1 MSAAFQSARPG
12 DDAPDC
18 GSKHR
23 GGSAVFLFSLLGLA
37 FAVGLLIGAIENLS
51 SDGFLPCAVGSL
63 LVWSLTAWGWWCWL
77 EARGQKNKNL
87 PVCRCLLRK
96 DLKFLVQRTM
106 MDVAITAFFRP
117 EQIGPDQST
126 CLLVFLENYASRQ
139 RHVTLDLPANKACG
153 LPNSRKLRLALAAGQ
168 AAVYRLPL
176 RLSAQVRTG
185 EFDLKIRAIIK
196 SVTGPGCLL
205 PTYAGQKIRA
215 PTTIGS
221 VRFFLRPSLSIQG
234 SALPPTV
241 SSEQL
246 APEAYLSLFVP
257 GLAQPRFELL
267 GMISEYPPTR
277 EIVPSPGL

>member
-1 MSAAFQSARPG
+1 MSAVFQSAMPN

-51 SDGFLPCAVGSL
+51 SEGFLPCALGAL
-63 LVWSLTAWGWWCWL
+63 PVWSLTAWGWWCWL
-77 EARGQKNKNL
+77 EARGPKNKNL
-87 PVCRCLLRK
+87 PVCRGLLRK
-96 DLKFLVQRTM
+96 DLNFLVQRTM

-117 EQIGPDQST
+117 EQVGPGHST

-139 RHVTLDLPANKACG
+139 RHATLYLPANKAFG
-153 LPNSRKLRLALAAGQ
+153 LPHSRKLRLAIAPGQ

-176 RLSAQVRTG
+176 RLSSQVRTG
-185 EFDLKIRAIIK
+185 EFELKIRAIIK
-196 SVTGPGCLL
+196 TVTGLGCLL
-205 PTYAGQKIRA
+205 PTYAGQKNRA

-221 VRFFLRPSLSIQG
+221 IRFFLRPSLSIRE
-234 SALPPTV
+234 SAPLQNL
-241 SSEQL
+241 SSEPL